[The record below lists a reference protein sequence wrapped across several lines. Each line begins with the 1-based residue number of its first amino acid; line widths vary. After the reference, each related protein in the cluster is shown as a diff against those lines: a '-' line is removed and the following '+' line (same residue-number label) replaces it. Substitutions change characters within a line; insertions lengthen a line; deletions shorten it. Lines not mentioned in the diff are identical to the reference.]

1 MKDWGFYVMFSEP
14 NSVSV
19 QLIQASPFIA
29 FYGKGGAS
37 STKASTGLFWYKGNL
52 PLGYYG
58 LLFYGK
64 GHSK

>member
-1 MKDWGFYVMFSEP
+1 MFSEP

-29 FYGKGGAS
+29 FYGKGGGPLLPRPLQVYFGIKETYHWDIMPYS
-37 STKASTGLFWYKGNL
+37 SMAN
-52 PLGYYG
+52 
-58 LLFYGK
+58 GK